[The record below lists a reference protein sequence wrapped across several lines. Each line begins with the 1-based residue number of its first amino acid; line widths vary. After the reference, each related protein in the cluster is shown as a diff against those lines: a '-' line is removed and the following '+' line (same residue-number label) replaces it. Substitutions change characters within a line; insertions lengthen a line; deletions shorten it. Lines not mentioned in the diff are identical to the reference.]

1 MKWLFILLLL
11 SNVIY
16 LGWEMDRDA
25 QLSRSSIA
33 AAVKIPVGTS
43 RLSLLA
49 ELDEL
54 PEQRVII
61 KLDEDISGQTF
72 ISEPIL
78 PIAQN
83 PNTQNIKEALLTEPL
98 ATALD
103 EVTSSLPDEMNQ
115 NTQQNRVDERVCYTY
130 GPIPDE
136 NESRLFSNWLDERA
150 IQHKQRQTNEQ
161 GKQLFWVYLAPQD
174 SRAQAVAALNDLKN
188 KGVRDIR
195 LISGGD
201 LLNAISLGVF
211 SSQAAVNR
219 RLNEL
224 QTKGYT
230 AVAVPYSGAKNLYW
244 FDVAVVQNSDYVYE
258 LFTGLPARFKAR
270 PVNCNEIAMQ

>member
-1 MKWLFILLLL
+1 M
-11 SNVIY
+11 
-16 LGWEMDRDA
+16 
-25 QLSRSSIA
+25 
-33 AAVKIPVGTS
+33 
-43 RLSLLA
+43 
-49 ELDEL
+49 
-54 PEQRVII
+54 
-61 KLDEDISGQTF
+61 
-72 ISEPIL
+72 
-78 PIAQN
+78 
-83 PNTQNIKEALLTEPL
+83 
-98 ATALD
+98 
-103 EVTSSLPDEMNQ
+103 
-115 NTQQNRVDERVCYTY
+115 
-130 GPIPDE
+130 
-136 NESRLFSNWLDERA
+136 
-150 IQHKQRQTNEQ
+150 
-161 GKQLFWVYLAPQD
+161 YLAPQD

-244 FDVAVVQNSDYVYE
+244 FDVAVIQNSDYVYE